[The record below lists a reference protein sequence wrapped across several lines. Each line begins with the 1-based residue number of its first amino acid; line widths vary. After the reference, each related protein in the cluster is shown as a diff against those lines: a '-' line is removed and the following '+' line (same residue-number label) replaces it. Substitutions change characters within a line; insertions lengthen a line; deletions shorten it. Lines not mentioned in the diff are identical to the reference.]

1 MSRDG
6 GGGVT
11 KQRNLLLAIDTATAV
26 TGVALFDGSLV
37 SELTWRCGQNQTAEL
52 LPAAVWL
59 LEQQGWTSDDVDA
72 VAVSLGP
79 GSFNGLRVG
88 LSAAKALAFAR
99 GLPCLGVGTLAA
111 TAFQYL
117 VVERAI
123 RPLYDAGRGEAAT
136 ALYRR
141 DGDEIRQ
148 LEGPRLTTV
157 AALAAEIDQ
166 PTLICG
172 EVHARWMDLLIEHV
186 GDLVSFPPQ
195 AGMVR
200 RPGYLAELGW
210 RRWQASE
217 RDDVVSLQPI
227 YLRRPAITPAKR

>member
-1 MSRDG
+1 MNG
-6 GGGVT
+6 E
-11 KQRNLLLAIDTATAV
+11 RNLLLAIDTATAIA
-26 TGVALFDGSLV
+26 GVALFDGRLV
-37 SELTWRCGQNQTAEL
+37 SELTWRCGQNQTVEL

-59 LEQQGWTSDDVDA
+59 LEQQGLTSDELDA
-72 VAVSLGP
+72 VAASLGP

-99 GLPCLGVGTLAA
+99 GLPCLGVGTLEA
-111 TAFQYL
+111 TASQYAF
-117 VVERAI
+117 VERAV
-123 RPLYDAGRGEAAT
+123 RPLYDAGRGEVAT
-136 ALYRR
+136 ALYCRE
-141 DGDEIRQ
+141 GEVMRQ

-157 AALAAEIDQ
+157 AALAQEIDQ

-172 EVHARWMDLLIEHV
+172 EVHSAWLDMLRERV
-186 GDLVSFPPQ
+186 GRLVSFPPA

-210 RRWQASE
+210 RRWQAGE

-227 YLRRPAITPAKR
+227 YLRRPAITPAKK